1 MDGRRNALCVCVCV
15 SRSLSLFSLLPAAFP
30 SFLLSL
36 SVFSSVSSP
45 RELKLERSLHS
56 FICF

>member
-1 MDGRRNALCVCVCV
+1 MDGRRNALCVCV
-15 SRSLSLFSLLPAAFP
+15 SQSLSLFSLLPPAFP

>member
-1 MDGRRNALCVCVCV
+1 MAEGVFRVCVCVCV
-15 SRSLSLFSLLPAAFP
+15 FPGLCLFSLLPAAFP